1 MLKNIREIDLFDFT
15 SFFWPGLF
23 LIFWPTVKL
32 KKNITIIKITNQKLL
47 KMLYYF
53 FRHLKNGDAMLLNR
67 QPTLHKPSIMAHR
80 ARVLKGHKVMR
91 LHYAICK
98 SYNADFDGDEMNAHF
113 PQNELARSEAY
124 NIVNVCKQYLVPK
137 DGTPL
142 QGLIQDHIIAGM

>member
-1 MLKNIREIDLFDFT
+1 
-15 SFFWPGLF
+15 
-23 LIFWPTVKL
+23 
-32 KKNITIIKITNQKLL
+32 
-47 KMLYYF
+47 
-53 FRHLKNGDAMLLNR
+53 MLLNR

-113 PQNELARSEAY
+113 PQNEVARSEAY

-137 DGTPL
+137 DGSPL
-142 QGLIQDHIIAGM
+142 QGLIQDHIIAGSFFSVLKFKNFSASQILREINFGKFFSLKNCHLGNSVLL

>member
-1 MLKNIREIDLFDFT
+1 
-15 SFFWPGLF
+15 
-23 LIFWPTVKL
+23 
-32 KKNITIIKITNQKLL
+32 
-47 KMLYYF
+47 MLYYLYFF

-67 QPTLHKPSIMAHR
+67 QPTLHKPSIMSHR

-113 PQNELARSEAY
+113 PQNEVARSEAY

-142 QGLIQDHIIAGM
+142 QGLIQDHIIAGMYRSLLDNENVYLNKQLLVSVYHLFFHVFVYILKQVSK